1 MLMGHTTLYWWSD
14 ANYGNYGKLFHFSNY
29 EKDRNKIFWLKSES
43 FAKSLSDLILS
54 SPGPKPL
61 VPKPPRPRPVQ
72 HQDQWDKSFRA
83 KKNYFSKWRRWGMGD
98 VSSPNTD
105 FFFWNLPQDALN
117 TTCNPHLLNGR
128 IITYFLKLFVNKMRA
143 SSLSK
148 FNLTI
153 SG

>member
-72 HQDQWDKSFRA
+72 LQDQWDKSFRA
-83 KKNYFSKWRRWGMGD
+83 KKITLVNDGDGGWGML
-98 VSSPNTD
+98 VHQTQT
-105 FFFWNLPQDALN
+105 FFFETFP
-117 TTCNPHLLNGR
+117 
-128 IITYFLKLFVNKMRA
+128 KM
-143 SSLSK
+143 L
-148 FNLTI
+148 
-153 SG
+153 